1 MQGTTLMQTLQNS
14 DMVQQYMWGFSP
26 DNPGFVGILV
36 AALIAFLIG
45 YVEQFLSIIMI
56 KKEKHGSF
64 PMPLN
69 TFYLAHDF
77 LTGVIFLILGF
88 MNSFFYI
95 FMVLGIGMFIWNFTE
110 IIDMYDYVKNNR
122 EETFRGMFFGE
133 LTAKKCVLEIVAE
146 TLAFAV
152 FILLMIVLMDD
163 PVFLK
168 WFMITNILIA
178 VCTGYYWTKNK
189 VVWGYI
195 EAVGYRNPHRHH
207 QHFLACWLGLVEHH
221 LPHYVR
227 HAAVLSDGCCVGVLC
242 CQERLHCVQ
251 EASRKAEDARW
262 KENHLVTSLSA
273 DVVMRRHF
281 CFAA

>member
-1 MQGTTLMQTLQNS
+1 
-14 DMVQQYMWGFSP
+14 
-26 DNPGFVGILV
+26 
-36 AALIAFLIG
+36 
-45 YVEQFLSIIMI
+45 
-56 KKEKHGSF
+56 
-64 PMPLN
+64 MPLN

-133 LTAKKCVLEIVAE
+133 LTAKKCILEIIAE

-189 VVWGYI
+189 VVW
-195 EAVGYRNPHRHH
+195 APRS
-207 QHFLACWLGLVEHH
+207 CW
-221 LPHYVR
+221 P
-227 HAAVLSDGCCVGVLC
+227 
-242 CQERLHCVQ
+242 
-251 EASRKAEDARW
+251 
-262 KENHLVTSLSA
+262 SLSLSVPSTPSCLLVWVGGA
-273 DVVMRRHF
+273 AFVLPPSTRRCSTLWALLPRVLQSRTCISVSYTHLDVYKRQPMGP
-281 CFAA
+281 AAGGFPIGLLKGRK

>member
-189 VVWGYI
+189 VVWGTSKLLAIVILIGTINTFLPVGLGWWSTICPTTFDTPLFYLMG
-195 EAVGYRNPHRHH
+195 AVS
-207 QHFLACWLGLVEHH
+207 V
-221 LPHYVR
+221 
-227 HAAVLSDGCCVGVLC
+227 
-242 CQERLHCVQ
+242 
-251 EASRKAEDARW
+251 
-262 KENHLVTSLSA
+262 
-273 DVVMRRHF
+273 
-281 CFAA
+281 CFAVKNVYIVFKKLPEKPKMRDGKKTIW